1 MIQIIFDE
9 EKDRREGYIDCC
21 HIIIDDHGIK
31 QQKVI
36 RTETL
41 YELLEKT
48 KEHKKKELFLGRV
61 PRGYLATKQR
71 IEDFPK
77 IQSKTAIFLEED
89 VRRIIYE
96 NSVYE
101 IPIPNL
107 MMIHFKKGETVRSL
121 IGQLFYIMREET
133 KQKIFII
140 GCGGTGSN
148 YIKELA
154 RYLATNRNY
163 MINADV
169 ILIDGDTVE
178 EKNLERQ
185 SFTPED
191 LLMNKA
197 EAMALA
203 VSDMY
208 NLTFSYVP
216 EYIASKEHML
226 RIMRNTYER
235 ESYEEEETFVPIIIG
250 CVDNHN
256 CRKILHEIFEEYTDI
271 IYIDAANEFS
281 TGEVV
286 VGIKNNQAVIAPD
299 RAFYFPE
306 VLEDSKSVLEMS
318 CTELNNVKPQH
329 LVTNLFAANICLIQT
344 IKILSG
350 DWTCG
355 GIYSFDAFGCSCTRT
370 DPNLIKQQQKGKLK

>member
-1 MIQIIFDE
+1 
-9 EKDRREGYIDCC
+9 
-21 HIIIDDHGIK
+21 
-31 QQKVI
+31 
-36 RTETL
+36 
-41 YELLEKT
+41 
-48 KEHKKKELFLGRV
+48 
-61 PRGYLATKQR
+61 
-71 IEDFPK
+71 
-77 IQSKTAIFLEED
+77 
-89 VRRIIYE
+89 
-96 NSVYE
+96 
-101 IPIPNL
+101 
-107 MMIHFKKGETVRSL
+107 
-121 IGQLFYIMREET
+121 MREET

-344 IKILSG
+344 FKYRLHFVWSFNTEKAKGFFEDCCCCVAKSQTAVTFWAFVQDTCVRIVFVKGLSQA
-350 DWTCG
+350 DSKFSNDRW
-355 GIYSFDAFGCSCTRT
+355 F
-370 DPNLIKQQQKGKLK
+370 KVV

>member
-1 MIQIIFDE
+1 M
-9 EKDRREGYIDCC
+9 
-21 HIIIDDHGIK
+21 
-31 QQKVI
+31 
-36 RTETL
+36 
-41 YELLEKT
+41 
-48 KEHKKKELFLGRV
+48 
-61 PRGYLATKQR
+61 
-71 IEDFPK
+71 
-77 IQSKTAIFLEED
+77 
-89 VRRIIYE
+89 
-96 NSVYE
+96 
-101 IPIPNL
+101 
-107 MMIHFKKGETVRSL
+107 

-355 GIYSFDAFGCSCTRT
+355 GIYSFDAFGCSCTRI

>member
-1 MIQIIFDE
+1 
-9 EKDRREGYIDCC
+9 
-21 HIIIDDHGIK
+21 
-31 QQKVI
+31 
-36 RTETL
+36 
-41 YELLEKT
+41 
-48 KEHKKKELFLGRV
+48 
-61 PRGYLATKQR
+61 
-71 IEDFPK
+71 
-77 IQSKTAIFLEED
+77 
-89 VRRIIYE
+89 
-96 NSVYE
+96 
-101 IPIPNL
+101 
-107 MMIHFKKGETVRSL
+107 
-121 IGQLFYIMREET
+121 MREET

-271 IYIDAANEFS
+271 IYMLRMNL
-281 TGEVV
+281 
-286 VGIKNNQAVIAPD
+286 
-299 RAFYFPE
+299 
-306 VLEDSKSVLEMS
+306 VLEKL
-318 CTELNNVKPQH
+318 
-329 LVTNLFAANICLIQT
+329 
-344 IKILSG
+344 LSG
-350 DWTCG
+350 
-355 GIYSFDAFGCSCTRT
+355 
-370 DPNLIKQQQKGKLK
+370 LKIIRQLLHRIVLFIFRKF

>member
-1 MIQIIFDE
+1 M
-9 EKDRREGYIDCC
+9 
-21 HIIIDDHGIK
+21 
-31 QQKVI
+31 
-36 RTETL
+36 
-41 YELLEKT
+41 
-48 KEHKKKELFLGRV
+48 
-61 PRGYLATKQR
+61 
-71 IEDFPK
+71 
-77 IQSKTAIFLEED
+77 
-89 VRRIIYE
+89 
-96 NSVYE
+96 
-101 IPIPNL
+101 
-107 MMIHFKKGETVRSL
+107 

-235 ESYEEEETFVPIIIG
+235 ESYEEEGTFVPIIIG

-256 CRKILHEIFEEYTDI
+256 CRKILHEIF
-271 IYIDAANEFS
+271 
-281 TGEVV
+281 
-286 VGIKNNQAVIAPD
+286 
-299 RAFYFPE
+299 
-306 VLEDSKSVLEMS
+306 
-318 CTELNNVKPQH
+318 
-329 LVTNLFAANICLIQT
+329 
-344 IKILSG
+344 
-350 DWTCG
+350 
-355 GIYSFDAFGCSCTRT
+355 
-370 DPNLIKQQQKGKLK
+370 

>member
-1 MIQIIFDE
+1 
-9 EKDRREGYIDCC
+9 
-21 HIIIDDHGIK
+21 
-31 QQKVI
+31 
-36 RTETL
+36 
-41 YELLEKT
+41 
-48 KEHKKKELFLGRV
+48 
-61 PRGYLATKQR
+61 
-71 IEDFPK
+71 
-77 IQSKTAIFLEED
+77 
-89 VRRIIYE
+89 
-96 NSVYE
+96 
-101 IPIPNL
+101 
-107 MMIHFKKGETVRSL
+107 
-121 IGQLFYIMREET
+121 
-133 KQKIFII
+133 
-140 GCGGTGSN
+140 
-148 YIKELA
+148 
-154 RYLATNRNY
+154 

-208 NLTFSYVP
+208 NLTFSYVS

>member
-1 MIQIIFDE
+1 M
-9 EKDRREGYIDCC
+9 
-21 HIIIDDHGIK
+21 
-31 QQKVI
+31 
-36 RTETL
+36 
-41 YELLEKT
+41 
-48 KEHKKKELFLGRV
+48 
-61 PRGYLATKQR
+61 
-71 IEDFPK
+71 
-77 IQSKTAIFLEED
+77 
-89 VRRIIYE
+89 
-96 NSVYE
+96 
-101 IPIPNL
+101 
-107 MMIHFKKGETVRSL
+107 

-191 LLMNKA
+191 LLMNK
-197 EAMALA
+197 
-203 VSDMY
+203 
-208 NLTFSYVP
+208 
-216 EYIASKEHML
+216 
-226 RIMRNTYER
+226 
-235 ESYEEEETFVPIIIG
+235 
-250 CVDNHN
+250 
-256 CRKILHEIFEEYTDI
+256 
-271 IYIDAANEFS
+271 
-281 TGEVV
+281 VV

>member
-1 MIQIIFDE
+1 MKEFIDKFA
-9 EKDRREGYIDCC
+9 EK
-21 HIIIDDHGIK
+21 
-31 QQKVI
+31 VM
-36 RTETL
+36 T
-41 YELLEKT
+41 T
-48 KEHKKKELFLGRV
+48 KESFDVKRDNGKAVTFVQRQCGDARYIYCFLGAKYYQV
-61 PRGYLATKQR
+61 DEKPDFCAVVKDDQIYI
-71 IEDFPK
+71 IEE
-77 IQSKTAIFLEED
+77 QIFFRNDTVKMWPDNVMHIDEYVNELN
-89 VRRIIYE
+89 R
-96 NSVYE
+96 
-101 IPIPNL
+101 
-107 MMIHFKKGETVRSL
+107 KKGETVRSL

>member
-1 MIQIIFDE
+1 M
-9 EKDRREGYIDCC
+9 
-21 HIIIDDHGIK
+21 
-31 QQKVI
+31 
-36 RTETL
+36 
-41 YELLEKT
+41 
-48 KEHKKKELFLGRV
+48 
-61 PRGYLATKQR
+61 
-71 IEDFPK
+71 
-77 IQSKTAIFLEED
+77 
-89 VRRIIYE
+89 
-96 NSVYE
+96 
-101 IPIPNL
+101 
-107 MMIHFKKGETVRSL
+107 

-306 VLEDSKSVLEMS
+306 V
-318 CTELNNVKPQH
+318 
-329 LVTNLFAANICLIQT
+329 FAANICLIQT